1 MSTNNQCEK
10 MENLKI
16 RVKNRDQVLAV
27 HGLAKCLGMVKPY
40 NNFTLHDGYVALDFN
55 DMHILDA
62 SIEQCGSE
70 LNPFKEITLPELRQL
85 AGRESLNDQYAE
97 IEKVRQSQWSKQ
109 VGGNHYKD
117 MPIQPAQFALENKLD
132 YCQANAIKYI
142 CRHEHKN
149 GKEDLEKAKHYIDLL
164 IEHYYG

>member
-1 MSTNNQCEK
+1 MS
-10 MENLKI
+10 I
-16 RVKNRDQVLAV
+16 
-27 HGLAKCLGMVKPY
+27 
-40 NNFTLHDGYVALDFN
+40 
-55 DMHILDA
+55 
-62 SIEQCGSE
+62 
-70 LNPFKEITLPELRQL
+70 
-85 AGRESLNDQYAE
+85 NDQYAE
-97 IEKVRQSQWSKQ
+97 IEQVRQSQWSKQ

-164 IEHYYG
+164 IEHHYG